1 MRRTH
6 RGVMNDVSLDPSA
19 FLLLEFLVDDHR
31 RHLVSLLIPQF
42 SPSCSQGSR
51 SQGTYLCRAPDK
63 VFCLDSEGLSQ
74 AQRKPAATGF
84 RQPPLP
90 LCTSLTPSADTPS
103 KFLLFLRPADDLTRL
118 ETPNEHSGPRT
129 GAGVGC
135 CQQLAGREMGLFGV
149 PARCRCWE
157 DSSECLD
164 DSPGFVTTNTTCQK
178 ANKTVSQRPNSRIA
192 GTLGRACCPVPW
204 LPAILIKL
212 SRSV

>member
-51 SQGTYLCRAPDK
+51 SQGKYLCRTPDK

-90 LCTSLTPSADTPS
+90 LCTSLTPSADT
-103 KFLLFLRPADDLTRL
+103 
-118 ETPNEHSGPRT
+118 
-129 GAGVGC
+129 
-135 CQQLAGREMGLFGV
+135 
-149 PARCRCWE
+149 
-157 DSSECLD
+157 
-164 DSPGFVTTNTTCQK
+164 
-178 ANKTVSQRPNSRIA
+178 
-192 GTLGRACCPVPW
+192 
-204 LPAILIKL
+204 
-212 SRSV
+212 SRSSSSFYYSRSSDSFLQKEKRKETEDTNHRS

>member
-6 RGVMNDVSLDPSA
+6 RGVMNDISLDPSA

-103 KFLLFLRPADDLTRL
+103 KFLLFLRPDLTTTQTRQGWKHR
-118 ETPNEHSGPRT
+118 TNTQARGPGREWAAASSLR
-129 GAGVGC
+129 GGKWDCLACQPAAGVGRTAASASMTH
-135 CQQLAGREMGLFGV
+135 QVL
-149 PARCRCWE
+149 
-157 DSSECLD
+157 
-164 DSPGFVTTNTTCQK
+164 
-178 ANKTVSQRPNSRIA
+178 
-192 GTLGRACCPVPW
+192 
-204 LPAILIKL
+204 
-212 SRSV
+212 